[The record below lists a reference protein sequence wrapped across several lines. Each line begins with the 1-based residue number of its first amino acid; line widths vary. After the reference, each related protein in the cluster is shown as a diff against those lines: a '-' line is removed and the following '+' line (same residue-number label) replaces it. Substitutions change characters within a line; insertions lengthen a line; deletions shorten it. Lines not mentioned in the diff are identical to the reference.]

1 MANGSSIVRIPGVTI
16 GGALQLSNTTV
27 VVATVGAVAAAMFG
41 LYCIDGWKKEKKR
54 KQHRLMTNPDVI
66 ENSIMHDVMSY
77 ATNTG
82 TIANNLMPIRNL
94 VHSMRSRI
102 KDLIQR
108 YRRGEIGK
116 PEFVSEINGLYA
128 RVLAELNIP
137 QNTIPV
143 NIVNNI
149 NAKVDGIVN
158 AIESGQIPLKIQG
171 RLYKNHPELAEYHNL
186 AKERV
191 MQRAGQFNWGQIKK
205 KAFLGGGSYAKDGSW
220 RYSYDL

>member
-1 MANGSSIVRIPGVTI
+1 MANGSIVRIPGLTV
-16 GGALQLSNTTV
+16 GGALQVSNTTV
-27 VVATVGAVAAAMFG
+27 VVATLGAITAAMFG
-41 LYCIDGWKKEKKR
+41 LYCIDGWKKDKKR
-54 KQHRLMTNPDVI
+54 KQHRMMTNPDII
-66 ENSIMHDVMSY
+66 ESSVMRDVMSY
-77 ATNTG
+77 ATNIG
-82 TIANNLMPIRNL
+82 TIGNNLIPIRNL
-94 VHSMRSRI
+94 VHSMRAGI

-116 PEFVSEINGLYA
+116 AEFVAEINGLYA

-149 NAKVDGIVN
+149 NAKVDSIVN
-158 AIESGQIPLKIQG
+158 AIEAGQLPLNIKS

-205 KAFLGGGSYAKDGSW
+205 KAFLGGGRYAKDSSW
-220 RYSYDL
+220 RYYYDL